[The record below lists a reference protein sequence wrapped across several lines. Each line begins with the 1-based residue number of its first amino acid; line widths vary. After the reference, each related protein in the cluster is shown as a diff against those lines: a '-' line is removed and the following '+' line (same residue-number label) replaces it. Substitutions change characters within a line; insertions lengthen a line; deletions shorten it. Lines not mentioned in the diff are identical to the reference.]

1 MQDWF
6 KARNLWGASI
16 DALSDEEAGRL
27 AKAMWAYTMRGEMR
41 ELSGAAG
48 AVFALILM
56 TLQQDEQ
63 AMTELSQKRAEAGAK
78 GGKQT
83 QANASKAKQTE
94 ANQANADNKIKNKNK
109 SIDKDIDINT
119 LVGFDEFWQAYPK
132 KTGKGEAR
140 KAWAKIRPDAELL
153 QQILA
158 AVEWQSKCDQWQRD
172 NGQYIPYPATWL
184 NQQRWEDE
192 DVQIT
197 SKRNKSVMMGKKDE
211 SSFEAWKSALRKVP
225 MN

>member
-1 MQDWF
+1 MQSYLKVFVDWGERYQKLTDAEF
-6 KARNLWGASI
+6 GRLIRAAIAYKATDVVPELNGREELLWDGIKI
-16 DALSDEEAGRL
+16 DIDRDNERYNATCSARSEAGR
-27 AKAMWAYTMRGEMR
+27 RGAEAR
-41 ELSGAAG
+41 WNNNSHGGDGKNSKSHLPYGKNSQDKEKDKEKDKELS
-48 AVFALILM
+48 
-56 TLQQDEQ
+56 
-63 AMTELSQKRAEAGAK
+63 
-78 GGKQT
+78 
-83 QANASKAKQTE
+83 
-94 ANQANADNKIKNKNK
+94 
-109 SIDKDIDINT
+109 
-119 LVGFDEFWQAYPK
+119 GFDEFWAAYPR
-132 KTGKGEAR
+132 KTGKGEAK

-197 SKRNKSVMMGKKDE
+197 TKRNKSVMMGKKDE

>member
-6 KARNLWGASI
+6 KARNIWGASI
-16 DALSDEEAGRL
+16 DALSDDEAGRL
-27 AKAMWAYTMRGEMR
+27 AKAVWAYTMRGEMR
-41 ELSGAAG
+41 ELSGAVG

-119 LVGFDEFWQAYPK
+119 LDGFDAFWAAYPR

-140 KAWAKIRPDAELL
+140 KAWAKIKPNAELI
-153 QQILA
+153 QQILD
-158 AVEWQSKCDQWQRD
+158 AVKWQSQSDQWQKD
-172 NGQYIPYPATWL
+172 NGQFIPHPATWL

-192 DVQIT
+192 GIQLPKKKGKYSAYMEALSRVQI
-197 SKRNKSVMMGKKDE
+197 N
-211 SSFEAWKSALRKVP
+211 
-225 MN
+225 

>member
-94 ANQANADNKIKNKNK
+94 ANQANADNKIKNK